1 MPMGSHSLEIGK
13 EAPAL
18 TLSSHSRLNDLSDLD
33 GKYVVINFWNPND
46 PVSRINNRRLS
57 DITSNLNSSK
67 VKFVSICTGENDV
80 LANEIMKVD
89 NVSDKT
95 ISLSAKDFTPQ
106 ITEDFQINTGN
117 RSFMIDPFG
126 NLVSI
131 SPTEEFINSILS

>member
-1 MPMGSHSLEIGK
+1 MGSHSLEIGK
-13 EAPAL
+13 EAPSL
-18 TLSSHSRLNDLSDLD
+18 TLSSDSRLNNLSDLD

-46 PVSRINNRRLS
+46 PTSRINNRRLA

-67 VKFVSICTGENDV
+67 VKFVSVCTGENEA

-89 NVSDKT
+89 NISDKT
-95 ISLSAKDFTPQ
+95 LSLSVKDFTPQ
-106 ITEDFQINTGN
+106 VAEDFQINTGN

-131 SPTEEFINSILS
+131 SPTEEAINSILS